1 MAVVSRSNSEC
12 SAAFPSV
19 PTLFRMEESKPCR
32 FCKNLGLKGFIYL
45 YPAQQPAS
53 CAYIYFW
60 KNGIYFSSAL
70 VSVVSHRV
78 DPKHAQVWACFSCRP
93 GKSSIMNI
101 AASSYAHIKPSW
113 MQPVQVNRVCCE
125 TLAGVPGDAKISIR
139 VPVFCFLFYQRYI
152 RNLNMFQER
161 MSHEFSLKPFS
172 IFISA
177 ASWVDLFYGSWA
189 S

>member
-1 MAVVSRSNSEC
+1 MLSSVSQCSHFVSHGGIQTVSVLQKSGIKTFYLPLSC
-12 SAAFPSV
+12 SANRQSSID
-19 PTLFRMEESKPCR
+19 LFFE
-32 FCKNLGLKGFIYL
+32 
-45 YPAQQPAS
+45 
-53 CAYIYFW
+53 
-60 KNGIYFSSAL
+60 KNGTYFSSAP

-78 DPKHAQVWACFSCRP
+78 APKHAQVWACFSCRP

-125 TLAGVPGDAKISIR
+125 TLKGVPGDARISIR
-139 VPVFCFLFYQRYI
+139 VPVFLFYQRYI

-161 MSHEFSLKPFS
+161 MSHKFSLKPFS

-177 ASWVDLFYGSWA
+177 ASWVDLLYRSWEF
-189 S
+189 